1 MNIRDL
7 QMWLNVRGANLVV
20 DGLRGPATRKAILDT
35 FINRSAPAVT
45 PSEIAQI
52 AARLGGSPRQ
62 LAAVAKVE
70 SAGGGW
76 DNQGRLKCLY
86 ERHYFWR
93 RMQVI
98 IPILSNPTP
107 GGYTVDAD
115 GDGINDSWEKVA
127 DAAMR
132 SPIAAFE
139 SASFGKF
146 QIMGAHAKSLGYANA
161 IEFVWAMSRSERAQ
175 YDALAKFIEVN
186 NLRAAFKQLS
196 TNPDHCRKFAAGYNG
211 KNYEKGGYHRK
222 LAAAMS

>member
-1 MNIRDL
+1 MNLRDL

-20 DGLRGPATRKAILDT
+20 DGLRGPSTRKAILDT

-45 PSEIAQI
+45 PAEIAQI

-98 IPILSNPTP
+98 IPLLSNPTP
-107 GGYTVDAD
+107 GGYTIDAD

-132 SPIAAFE
+132 SPLAAFE
-139 SASFGKF
+139 SASWGKF
-146 QIMGAHAKSLGYANA
+146 QIMGAHAKSLGYGNA
-161 IEFVWAMSRSERAQ
+161 VEFVWALSRSEKAH
-175 YDALAKFIEVN
+175 YEALARFIETN
-186 NLRAAFKQLS
+186 GLTKAFRALS
-196 TNPDHCRKFAAGYNG
+196 TNPDDCRAFAKGYNG
-211 KNYEKGGYHRK
+211 TAYEKGGYHRK
-222 LAAAMS
+222 LAEAMR